1 MQAYAQMIKRS
12 GLKATFQRMTI
23 LSVIDNFGHISID
36 EIYEEVKKTHP
47 TLSLATVYKNI
58 LNMVSHNVLTE
69 VPIAGKKSKYE
80 IKKGDHIHL
89 ICTNCNAVIDLKSD
103 LPVQSTCEDLA
114 SREGFTVATTQ
125 INIYGICSNCSAQ
138 EAS

>member
-1 MQAYAQMIKRS
+1 MQCYAEMIKNS

-23 LSVIDNFGHISID
+23 LSVIDKFGHISID

-80 IKKGDHIHL
+80 IKKADHIHL
-89 ICTNCNAVIDLKSD
+89 VCTNCNSVTDIDVEI
-103 LPVQSTCEDLA
+103 PVNSAFEKLAGEESFKISSTQ
-114 SREGFTVATTQ
+114 V
-125 INIYGICSNCSAQ
+125 NIYGVCPNCSKA
-138 EAS
+138 